1 MSFKTVYII
10 EGNNFKEIFMRDER
24 INKLAKGLVNY
35 SVNLKKGEKVFIE
48 ATDVPEELVC
58 ALLENVYAAG
68 GIPYVKLV
76 SNRVQRSL
84 LMGAGEESIKKLAE
98 YEAHIMNDMD
108 AYIGVRGFKNNFEL
122 SDVPSETSALY
133 QREFFYPV
141 HHEIRV
147 KKTKWVILRY
157 PTDGMSQLSEM
168 STEKFEDFY
177 FDVCTLDY
185 AKMSKAMDPLVE
197 LMNKTDKVRL
207 VAKNTDITFSIKGM
221 PAIKCAGGCNIPDG
235 EVYTAPVKDSVNG
248 LITYNAPSMQGG
260 KKFENIS
267 LTFKDGKII
276 NAACDGDNEA
286 LNKVFDT
293 DEGARYV
300 GEFAIGVNP
309 YVTAPMLDTLFD
321 EKISGSIHFTP
332 GCCYDDA
339 YNGNQ
344 SGVHWDLVLIMTPE
358 FGGGEIWFDDVLIRK
373 DGRFVLDSLKCLNAE
388 NLK

>member
-157 PTDGMSQLSEM
+157 PTYGMSQLSEM

-207 VAKNTDITFSIKGM
+207 VAKNTDITFSIKDM

-248 LITYNAPSMQGG
+248 VITYNAPSMQGG

>member
-10 EGNNFKEIFMRDER
+10 KGNNFKEIFMRDER

-168 STEKFEDFY
+168 STEQFEDFY

-248 LITYNAPSMQGG
+248 VITYNAPSMQGG

>member
-48 ATDVPEELVC
+48 ATDVPEELVR

-248 LITYNAPSMQGG
+248 VITYNAPSMQGG

-267 LTFKDGKII
+267 LTFKDGNII

>member
-48 ATDVPEELVC
+48 AIDVPEELVC

-207 VAKNTDITFSIKGM
+207 FAKNTDITFSIKGI

-248 LITYNAPSMQGG
+248 VITYNAPSMQGG

>member
-10 EGNNFKEIFMRDER
+10 EGNKFKEIFMRDER

-48 ATDVPEELVC
+48 AIDVPEELVC

-248 LITYNAPSMQGG
+248 VITYNAPSMQGG
-260 KKFENIS
+260 KKYENIS

>member
-248 LITYNAPSMQGG
+248 VITYNAPSMQGG
-260 KKFENIS
+260 KKYENIS

>member
-207 VAKNTDITFSIKGM
+207 VAKNTDITFSIKDM

-248 LITYNAPSMQGG
+248 VITYNAPSMQGG

>member
-248 LITYNAPSMQGG
+248 VITYNAPSMQGG

>member
-157 PTDGMSQLSEM
+157 PTYGMSQLSEM

-248 LITYNAPSMQGG
+248 VITYNAPSMQGG

>member
-48 ATDVPEELVC
+48 AIDVPEELVC

-248 LITYNAPSMQGG
+248 VITYNAPSMQGG

>member
-48 ATDVPEELVC
+48 AIDVPEELVC

-168 STEKFEDFY
+168 STEQFEDFY

-248 LITYNAPSMQGG
+248 VITYNAPSMQGG

>member
-48 ATDVPEELVC
+48 AIDVPEELVC

-248 LITYNAPSMQGG
+248 VITYNAPSMQGG
-260 KKFENIS
+260 KKYENIS

>member
-35 SVNLKKGEKVFIE
+35 SANLKKGEKVFIE

-248 LITYNAPSMQGG
+248 VITYNAPSMQGG
-260 KKFENIS
+260 KKYENIS

>member
-248 LITYNAPSMQGG
+248 VITYNAPSMQGG

-267 LTFKDGKII
+267 LTFKDGNII

>member
-10 EGNNFKEIFMRDER
+10 KDNNFKEIFMRDER

-58 ALLENVYAAG
+58 ALLENVYAAS

-248 LITYNAPSMQGG
+248 VITYNAPSMQGG

>member
-207 VAKNTDITFSIKGM
+207 VAKNTDITFSIKDM

-248 LITYNAPSMQGG
+248 VITYNAPSMQGG

-267 LTFKDGKII
+267 LTFKDGNII

>member
-10 EGNNFKEIFMRDER
+10 KGNNFKEIFMRDER

-248 LITYNAPSMQGG
+248 VITYNAPSMQGG

>member
-10 EGNNFKEIFMRDER
+10 EGNNFKEIFIRDER

-48 ATDVPEELVC
+48 AIDVPEELVC

-248 LITYNAPSMQGG
+248 VITYNAPSMQGG
-260 KKFENIS
+260 KKYENIS

>member
-207 VAKNTDITFSIKGM
+207 VAKNTDITFSIKDM

-248 LITYNAPSMQGG
+248 VITYNAPSMQGG
-260 KKFENIS
+260 KKYENIS

>member
-1 MSFKTVYII
+1 
-10 EGNNFKEIFMRDER
+10 MRDER

-35 SVNLKKGEKVFIE
+35 SANLKKGEKVFIE

-248 LITYNAPSMQGG
+248 VITYNAPSMQGG

>member
-35 SVNLKKGEKVFIE
+35 SANLKKGEKVFIE

-248 LITYNAPSMQGG
+248 VITYNAPSMQGG

>member
-48 ATDVPEELVC
+48 AIDVPEELVC
-58 ALLENVYAAG
+58 ALLENVYATD

-248 LITYNAPSMQGG
+248 VITYNAPSMQGG